1 LYRTDEDSE
10 SSTITKNAEVPRDNS
25 QLEERRR
32 NLEEENQSME
42 GGNRGALTTLTLE
55 EQN

>member
-1 LYRTDEDSE
+1 MYRTDEDSE